1 MCTCAYV
8 HAFAYI
14 VIVYMCLCINVVQ
27 YVLSPVRF
35 CLVTCLSVVSPV
47 CLVTCL
53 YVLSPVYLSCHLSIC
68 LVTCLSVLSPV
79 YMSCHLSICLV
90 TCLSVLSPVY
100 LSCHLFIC
108 LVICPVH
115 MCTCMMLCVCHLF
128 GFVLKTLH
136 FPNAG
141 CFLGVVLV
149 LLVYELWRLCHV
161 IIDVLRWLKDC
172 CTKRS
177 KVVPSITE
185 NSSN

>member
-1 MCTCAYV
+1 
-8 HAFAYI
+8 
-14 VIVYMCLCINVVQ
+14 MCLRTCVCVHCDCVHVFVYKCGAICFVTCP
-27 YVLSPVRF
+27 VLSCHLSICRI
-35 CLVTCLSVVSPV
+35 TC
-47 CLVTCL
+47 
-53 YVLSPVYLSCHLSIC
+53 LSCHLSIC

>member
-1 MCTCAYV
+1 
-8 HAFAYI
+8 
-14 VIVYMCLCINVVQ
+14 
-27 YVLSPVRF
+27 
-35 CLVTCLSVVSPV
+35 
-47 CLVTCL
+47 
-53 YVLSPVYLSCHLSIC
+53 
-68 LVTCLSVLSPV
+68 
-79 YMSCHLSICLV
+79 
-90 TCLSVLSPVY
+90 
-100 LSCHLFIC
+100 
-108 LVICPVH
+108 
-115 MCTCMMLCVCHLF
+115 MMLCVCHLF